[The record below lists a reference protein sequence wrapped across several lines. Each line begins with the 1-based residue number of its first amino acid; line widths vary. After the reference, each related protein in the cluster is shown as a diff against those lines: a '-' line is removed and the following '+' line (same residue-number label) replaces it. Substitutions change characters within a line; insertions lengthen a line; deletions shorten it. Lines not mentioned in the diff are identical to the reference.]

1 MKIAYLN
8 LVDDCLYVTDDLEDA
23 FCRWNA
29 VTYLYGNRG
38 CEWPQ
43 MAISEG
49 NSSVPDKI
57 DVGVVHI
64 AGEIVPYANKFP
76 RCAPTDRPLIISLKD
91 ERTLKPR
98 SIVCTPLFVTG
109 IVAF

>member
-1 MKIAYLN
+1 MKIACPN
-8 LVDDCLYVTDDLEDA
+8 LVDDCLYVTDDLQDA
-23 FCRWNA
+23 FSRWND

-64 AGEIVPYANKFP
+64 AGKLVPYADNFS
-76 RCAPTDRPLIISLKD
+76 RCAPTD
-91 ERTLKPR
+91 
-98 SIVCTPLFVTG
+98 
-109 IVAF
+109 